1 MRLEELE
8 ESYLLELNHDDASKF
23 IELVC
28 ITPQK
33 AKKKISAWNTNLTP
47 IVVEYMGLSFKS
59 NFTTNENI
67 HCLGEIESI
76 NSSNS
81 GFILEGDFGCIKVT
95 ADNVSIEPI

>member
-8 ESYLLELNHDDASKF
+8 ESYLLELNHDDGGKF

-33 AKKKISAWNTNLTP
+33 VKIKISAWNTNLTP
-47 IVVEYMGLSFKS
+47 IVVEYMGLNLKS
-59 NFTTNENI
+59 NFTTDDNI

-76 NSSNS
+76 NASDS
-81 GFILEGDFGCIKVT
+81 GFISEGDFGCIKVT
-95 ADNVSIEPI
+95 AGNVSIESI